1 MEYIIR
7 QIASIIFGIVFIW
20 IGIQHFR
27 DPVWFEP
34 IVPSI
39 LGNPKFWVYSSG
51 FFEIFLGL
59 GVMFPKTQRFAAL
72 SIAIMLIILYWANLN
87 MWINDIPIGGTRL
100 SQLGHIIRGII
111 QFILIII
118 SLWIGKWYP
127 FSVKTV

>member
-1 MEYIIR
+1 M
-7 QIASIIFGIVFIW
+7 IFGIVFIW

-118 SLWIGKWYP
+118 
-127 FSVKTV
+127 